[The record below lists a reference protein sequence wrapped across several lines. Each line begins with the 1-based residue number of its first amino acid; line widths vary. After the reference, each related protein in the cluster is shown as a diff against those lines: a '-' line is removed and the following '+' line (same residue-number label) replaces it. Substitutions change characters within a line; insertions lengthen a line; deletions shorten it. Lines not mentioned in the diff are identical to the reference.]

1 MLTMK
6 TPDIQK
12 QYRLIHDVYV
22 LMDYGDTVV
31 LSEYNLTASQMSVLR
46 QLDVEVGCRLT
57 TLSDRVLRSKSAI
70 TRIIDSLEAKD
81 LVARVGD
88 PEDRR
93 AQRVVLTEKG
103 ARFREE
109 VNHKHVDSLHGR
121 FDILA
126 AEEQQHLTALL
137 DKLRLGLVDRLGLR

>member
-1 MLTMK
+1 MK
-6 TPDIQK
+6 PSDIQK

-46 QLDVEVGCRLT
+46 QLDGNEGCRLT
-57 TLSDRVLRSKSAI
+57 TLSERVMRSKSAI
-70 TRIIDSLEAKD
+70 TRIIDSLEDKGLA
-81 LVARVGD
+81 ARVDD

-93 AQRVVLTEKG
+93 AQRVILTERG
-103 ARFREE
+103 SRFREE

-126 AEEQQHLTALL
+126 DEEQKHLALLL
-137 DKLRLGLVDRLGLR
+137 DKLRLGLVEHLGLK